1 VQEVI
6 SKKEFAEYINVSA
19 GRVSQYISEG
29 KLSGLALDGTGRKAK
44 IRVAEAV
51 RQLKINLDL
60 GQRLGNG
67 SETNLTVPDTL
78 GVNQEQERSTQP
90 CELVTKSDVV
100 TELLKAEKLAQARMK
115 TRKDAAA
122 EALASGT
129 LVETKM
135 VRAEMARMASQILQ
149 TFEGGLPDLANSIS
163 ANFELSNRDVLH
175 VLRDEFRKLRE
186 RAADTA
192 RKNSNY
198 ENETLETVLV
208 TEDETEA

>member
-1 VQEVI
+1 
-6 SKKEFAEYINVSA
+6 
-19 GRVSQYISEG
+19 
-29 KLSGLALDGTGRKAK
+29 LSGLALDGTGRKAK